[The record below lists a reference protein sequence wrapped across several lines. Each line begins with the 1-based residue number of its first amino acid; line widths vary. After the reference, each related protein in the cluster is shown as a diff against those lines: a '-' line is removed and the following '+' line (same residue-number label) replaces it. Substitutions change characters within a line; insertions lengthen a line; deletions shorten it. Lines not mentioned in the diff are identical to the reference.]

1 MTDTDAEVS
10 QAARANS
17 TPLTENAATAAKAAT
32 AASAARSGRGLAG
45 LALLLAL
52 SALSVAGYLYWVTRY
67 EPDPLAARVAAL
79 EADVAKRQV
88 PQSDP
93 LMARLAAIEA
103 ELRPRQA
110 GASADAS
117 ADPDAGVDAD
127 LDSGLV
133 SEAGGAAANERTAD
147 DAPGRLD
154 AAAGSAV
161 AMTDSGA
168 SWRLAEVRYLLRMAN
183 HRLGLERDV
192 RGAALLLAAADDA
205 LRDLDDPRLTPAR
218 ALIAEER
225 LAVAGLPAVDAE
237 GLYLALEAIKRDL
250 DQLPLDLP
258 ALADRAVPDAQVEPP
273 AAGWRAIW
281 DAVSE
286 LVRVRRVD
294 AARPLLAPEEGAYLE
309 LNLRLMLERAQLAG
323 LRREQGVFGASIETA
338 IDWIE
343 AWQDVSD
350 PEVRRVVDG
359 LRAIAAVRLDAPV
372 PDLSGSLVALDAV
385 LAGRPPTELAP
396 EARP

>member
-1 MTDTDAEVS
+1 
-10 QAARANS
+10 ANS
-17 TPLTENAATAAKAAT
+17 TPLAENAAAAERSAT
-32 AASAARSGRGLAG
+32 ARSGRGLAG

-103 ELRPRQA
+103 ELRALQT

-117 ADPDAGVDAD
+117 ADPDADTDADTDADPDAGVDAD
-127 LDSGLV
+127 LESGLV

-205 LRDLDDPRLTPAR
+205 LRDLDDPRLTPVR

-359 LRAIAAVRLDAPV
+359 LRGIAAVRLDAPV

-385 LAGRPPTELAP
+385 LAGRTPNDIEP
-396 EARP
+396 EVGP